1 MSNEIENKLD
11 ALNKKDELDNE
22 INRYETQRTNDLID
36 LDEKYKNHALIGNYV
51 DHLECHVQPDLLLI
65 YKNTPD
71 ELTLIRLGSHSELF
85 GWFSSSLKIFRP
97 TVKKP
102 DQDKK

>member
-1 MSNEIENKLD
+1 MFGTLV
-11 ALNKKDELDNE
+11 KDG
-22 INRYETQRTNDLID
+22 I
-36 LDEKYKNHALIGNYV
+36 LDEKYKNNALIGNYV

-85 GWFSSSLKIFRP
+85 G
-97 TVKKP
+97 
-102 DQDKK
+102 

>member
-1 MSNEIENKLD
+1 MSRY
-11 ALNKKDELDNE
+11 KK
-22 INRYETQRTNDLID
+22 ISMTNQFKRDLKKQYVLLVSPEWAEVFGTLVKDGI

-85 GWFSSSLKIFRP
+85 G
-97 TVKKP
+97 
-102 DQDKK
+102 